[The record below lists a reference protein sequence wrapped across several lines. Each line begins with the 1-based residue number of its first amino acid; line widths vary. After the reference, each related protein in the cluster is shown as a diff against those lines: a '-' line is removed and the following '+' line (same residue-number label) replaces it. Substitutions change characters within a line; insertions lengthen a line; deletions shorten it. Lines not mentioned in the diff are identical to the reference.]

1 MMKNVRNRIPNI
13 HPGEVLLEDFL
24 KPMKIT
30 QYRLAKDTGI
40 AHPTV
45 TKIVQGKRTI
55 TADTALRFA
64 RFFGTTP
71 GFWLN
76 LQKSYDIEE
85 AELKSGKKIEIEVKP
100 LVSA

>member
-1 MMKNVRNRIPNI
+1 MKHWPEI
-13 HPGEVLLEDFL
+13 
-24 KPMKIT
+24 
-30 QYRLAKDTGI
+30 AKASIASESMTGI
-40 AHPTV
+40 AHPTI

-100 LVSA
+100 LVPA